1 MYFSKK
7 GANKGQCPP
16 PLVIGFG
23 IFMNSCKSILLEC
36 LYKIDLCSPSNKED
50 AYQPL
55 VNSRYRCESS
65 PGPRFD
71 SLRQSK
77 ELGKKKKAHWATN
90 SW

>member
-1 MYFSKK
+1 MYFSKQ

-16 PLVIGFG
+16 ALVIVFA
-23 IFMNSCKSILLEC
+23 IFMNSCKSILLER

-55 VNSRYRCESS
+55 VNSRHRCESR

-77 ELGKKKKAHWATN
+77 EPGKNKSSSLGHK
-90 SW
+90 